1 MKKLSNWWRKKTGWI
16 VAAALLLVS
25 VVHAEQHTITF
36 ENARA
41 DENEQVLLEIL
52 DDVRAARLPIALEKA
67 KRLVGRNPNFRLAQ
81 LVYADLL
88 MAQDRPVAS
97 FGGTFAHS
105 DNNVTALLDEARRR
119 LAHQQQEPHSGQ
131 GMWPEYVIQLS
142 ADQRHVIVVDASL
155 SRLHVFANK
164 GNQLQLVGDS
174 YVSVGKRGMLKVK
187 EGDQRSPVG
196 LYFVTSRLD
205 PSGLSDF
212 YGSAALPINYPNEWD
227 RRLGRTGHGIWLHG
241 VPSDTY
247 NRAPLISDGCLAL
260 PNRDMALLS
269 KMVDTGTTPV
279 IIADRVNWVSAQ
291 EISRQR
297 EVFLARLEQWRR
309 DWESRDDKRYA
320 RHYAKTFR
328 SGKMN
333 YQSWIRHKR
342 RVAKQKSFIKVRLD
356 DISVFQYPGESDLM
370 AVTFQ
375 QDYRSSNFNTS
386 ARKRQY
392 WRKEAD
398 GVWRIVYEKKAN
410 FLPIH
415 FRGIPYSARSK
426 LSKSN

>member
-1 MKKLSNWWRKKTGWI
+1 MKILNNRRKKTGWI
-16 VAAALLLVS
+16 LAAALLLVS
-25 VVHAEQHTITF
+25 AVHAEQKTITF
-36 ENARA
+36 EEART
-41 DENEQVLLEIL
+41 DKNEQVLLEIL
-52 DDVRAARLPIALEKA
+52 DDVRAARLSIALAKA
-67 KRLVGRNPNFRLAQ
+67 KRLVERNPKFRLAQ

-97 FGGTFAHS
+97 FGGTFAQT
-105 DNNVTALLDEARRR
+105 DNKVTALLDEARRR
-119 LAHQQQEPHSGQ
+119 LAHQQQAPHLGQ

-142 ADQRHVIVVDASL
+142 ADRRHVIVVDASL
-155 SRLHVFANK
+155 SRLHVFANQ
-164 GNQLQLVGDS
+164 GNRLKLVGDS

-279 IIADRVNWVSAQ
+279 IIADRVNWVSA
-291 EISRQR
+291 EDISRQR
-297 EVFLARLEQWRR
+297 KAFLARLEQWRQ
-309 DWESRDDKRYA
+309 DWESRDDRRYA

-328 SGKMN
+328 SGKMD
-333 YQSWIRHKR
+333 YERWTRHKH
-342 RVAKQKSFIKVRLD
+342 RVAKQKTFIKVRLD
-356 DISVFQYPGESDLM
+356 DISVFRYPGESDLM
-370 AVTFQ
+370 VVTFG
-375 QDYRSSNFNTS
+375 QDYRSSNFNTRS
-386 ARKRQY
+386 RKRQY

-398 GVWRIVYEKKAN
+398 GVWRIVYEKKAG

>member
-1 MKKLSNWWRKKTGWI
+1 MKTSNTKRKKRGWI
-16 VAAALLLVS
+16 AAAALLLAPGT
-25 VVHAEQHTITF
+25 HAAQNLVTVDDV
-36 ENARA
+36 RV

-52 DDVRAARLPIALEKA
+52 DDVRAARLPMALEKA
-67 KRLVGRNPNFRLAQ
+67 KRLVERNPKFRLAQ

-97 FGGTFAHS
+97 FGGTFAR
-105 DNNVTALLDEARRR
+105 NNNKVGALRDEARRR
-119 LAHQQQEPHSGQ
+119 IAHQRQEPHWDQ
-131 GMWPEYVIQLS
+131 GMWPEYLIQLS
-142 ADQRHVIVVDASL
+142 SRQRHVIVVDASV
-155 SRLHVFANK
+155 SRLHVFANTGDRLK
-164 GNQLQLVGDS
+164 LVGDS
-174 YVSVGKRGMLKVK
+174 YVSVGKKGMLKVK

-196 LYFVTSRLD
+196 VYFVTSRLD
-205 PSGLSDF
+205 RSGLSDF

-227 RRLGRTGHGIWLHG
+227 RRLGRTGYGIWLHG
-241 VPSDTY
+241 VPSDTH
-247 NRAPLISDGCLAL
+247 NREPFISDGCLAL

-269 KMVDTGTTPV
+269 KTVDTGTTPV

-291 EISRQR
+291 ENKRQR
-297 EVFLARLEQWRR
+297 EDFLARLEQWRQ
-309 DWESRDDKRYA
+309 DWESRDDRRYA

-328 SGKMN
+328 SGTMN
-333 YQSWIRHKR
+333 YERWIRHKR
-342 RVAKQKSFIKVRLD
+342 RVAKQKTFIKVRLD
-356 DISVFQYPGESDLM
+356 DISVFQYPGEADLM
-370 AVTFQ
+370 VATFH

-398 GVWRIVYEKKAN
+398 GVWRIVYEKRAN